1 MKKRDFGLLVGLVTS
16 TILIIL
22 VLRRV
27 KLIDVVSAVR
37 RADYACLALS
47 LLALLLSYLL
57 RALRWQ
63 YILWTIKRVRFSGA
77 FRVYIISCM
86 ANNILPARMG
96 ELVRA
101 FLTGKIESI
110 SSSACLGAVAVERIF
125 DVLTLLF
132 LLLGCGLLTSELST
146 VGPAIWYV
154 VGLAVGLVLGAYILA
169 CWGACLLDWVRR
181 IVGRFSNPLAEQI
194 FGLGQSFISGLQTV
208 RDLERFS
215 IVLGTS
221 IAVWLTVILEVRFAL
236 LAFDIQISWL
246 ATAFVLSIAG
256 LGIILPSSPGNVGT
270 VEFFYVGAL
279 AIFQVNASSALSY
292 ALTLHTLDWTV
303 ITALGLIFLWQ
314 SGLSLRQMRTL
325 AEKRGIRHDAPVIG
339 DQRT

>member
-1 MKKRDFGLLVGLVTS
+1 VTS
-16 TILIIL
+16 AVLIIL
-22 VLRRV
+22 VLWRV
-27 KLIDVVSAVR
+27 KLADVVSAVR
-37 RADYACLALS
+37 RADYGYLALS
-47 LLALLLSYLL
+47 LLALLSSYLL

-63 YILWTIKRVRFSGA
+63 YILWTIKRVRFSSA

-101 FLTGKIESI
+101 FLAGKIEDI

-125 DVLTLLF
+125 DVLILLF
-132 LLLGCGLLTSELST
+132 LLLGCGLLTSKLST
-146 VGPAIWYV
+146 VGQVVWYV
-154 VGLAVGLVLGAYILA
+154 IGLAVGLVLGVYVLA

-194 FGLGQSFISGLQTV
+194 SRLGQSFISGLQTV
-208 RDLERFS
+208 RDLQRFS
-215 IVLGTS
+215 IVLVTS
-221 IAVWLTVILEVRFAL
+221 IAVWLTVILEVRCAL
-236 LAFDIQISWL
+236 LAFDIQLPWL

-279 AIFQVNASSALSY
+279 AIFQVNASIALSY
-292 ALTLHTLDWTV
+292 ALTLHTLDWMV

-325 AEKRGIRHDAPVIG
+325 TDKRGIRHDAPAIG